1 MSDEKEKLGT
11 LPFVLGGLSFIPLI
25 GVIFGIITLT
35 WGATTS
41 KVGGRKLAMIGAS
54 GIAFTFIIY
63 GALFYFGVMQRDGV
77 YDELR
82 SQLGEATLTSLVQA
96 IEFYKVQNGEYP
108 ENLEI
113 LRESLPENSLVFI
126 IDPTDVNAGEQRYFH
141 YALEGD
147 SNYYLLGVG
156 PDGVPYTSDDLV
168 PHMEISPGS
177 NIGLLIHKDSASA
190 HNK

>member
-1 MSDEKEKLGT
+1 MSDENEKLGT

-25 GVIFGIITLT
+25 GVIFGIITLI

-63 GALFYFGVMQRDGV
+63 GSLFYFGVMQRGGV

-82 SQLGEATLTSLVQA
+82 AQLGETTLTSLVQA
-96 IEFYKVQNGEYP
+96 IEFYKVQTGKYP

-113 LRESLPENSLVFI
+113 LRESLPENSLVFVF
-126 IDPTDVNAGEQRYFH
+126 DPTDVQTGGEQRYFH

-147 SNYYLLGVG
+147 SSYYLLGVG
-156 PDGVPYTSDDLV
+156 PDGVPYTSDDLI
-168 PHMEISPGS
+168 PKMEISPNS
-177 NIGLLIHKDSASA
+177 NIGLLIHKDSASGL
-190 HNK
+190 